1 MSIKLQ
7 VPAIYAP
14 ILGDLLKLSPEAM
27 RELLNGIQELQ
38 PTMALEGLAEALANR
53 LPLDARKTRAIV
65 ELLSSLNVA
74 REGLGMDRDEFIAEL
89 RSAMEQSGKEDL
101 HASDWS
107 AFEELLTAA
116 LSTDS
121 SLSLSSK
128 AVDVLTDHA
137 RVFWYARTLT
147 DLRSVFRSEV
157 EQKPAAMVIVHTL
170 KIAYREAGTNREFF
184 VALDSADV
192 RELIESLERALKKEE
207 SLKSLASEKGIAIL
221 EVKP

>member
-1 MSIKLQ
+1 MALKLQ

-27 RELLNGIQELQ
+27 KDLLSSLQEVQPTVAVESLAELL
-38 PTMALEGLAEALANR
+38 AER
-53 LPLDARKTRAIV
+53 LPLDARKTRGIV

-74 REGLGMDRDEFIAEL
+74 REGLGADQEEFIAEL
-89 RSAMEQSGKEDL
+89 RSAMEQSDQEEL
-101 HASDWS
+101 HTSDWT
-107 AFEELLTAA
+107 AFEELLRAA
-116 LSTDS
+116 LSTDN

-128 AVDVLTDHA
+128 AIDVLTDHA

-147 DLRSVFRSEV
+147 DLRSVFHSEV
-157 EQKPAAMVIVHTL
+157 EEKPPAMVIVHTL
-170 KIAYREAGTNREFF
+170 KIGYREAGANREFF

-192 RELIESLERALKKEE
+192 RELIENLERALKKEG
-207 SLKSLASEKGIAIL
+207 SLKALASEKGIAIL